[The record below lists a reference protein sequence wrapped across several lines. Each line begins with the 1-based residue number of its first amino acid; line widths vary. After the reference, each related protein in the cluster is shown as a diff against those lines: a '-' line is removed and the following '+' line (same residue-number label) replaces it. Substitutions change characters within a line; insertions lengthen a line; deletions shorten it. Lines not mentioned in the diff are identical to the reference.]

1 MNTIPTLTAELN
13 VKVLY
18 LGLCTRYRTGTGTG
32 FGTGTGTGPLVA
44 QPKSRYFWY

>member
-18 LGLCTRYRTGTGTG
+18 LPGC
-32 FGTGTGTGPLVA
+32 
-44 QPKSRYFWY
+44 SRLERILAPIDHDAG